1 MQIMPQT
8 AQWLRIKDRCNIK
21 ENVSGGVR
29 YLAWLMREFQ
39 GDLRLVA
46 AAYYAG
52 ERVIS
57 KRGLKYANPDVVAYV
72 AQVQAN
78 YQSQPAW
85 EPQKP
90 PSQSRRSKTQ

>member
-1 MQIMPQT
+1 MPET
-8 AQWLRIKDRCNIK
+8 ARWLGIKDRCNIR

-29 YLAWLMREFQ
+29 YLAWLMRRFH

-52 ERVIS
+52 ERIIS
-57 KRGLKYANPDVVAYV
+57 KRGLNYANHDVVAYV

-78 YQSQPAW
+78 YQSQPAP
-85 EPQKP
+85 EMQKP
-90 PSQSRRSKTQ
+90 PSLPRRRTTP